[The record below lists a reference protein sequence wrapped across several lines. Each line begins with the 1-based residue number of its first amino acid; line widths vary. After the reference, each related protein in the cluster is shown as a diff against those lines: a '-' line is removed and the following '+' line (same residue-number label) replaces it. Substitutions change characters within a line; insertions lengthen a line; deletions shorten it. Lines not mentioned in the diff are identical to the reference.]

1 MTFTPSY
8 LHHEKNITCT
18 SVYPVGTS
26 NKTAEHNMMLNV
38 SFSPKDT
45 LASISPADSVSVG
58 SCVNLTCSS
67 TANPPVTN
75 FTWFQISGGK
85 TTQVAS
91 GLSYTLN
98 VTAGDGGQYFCEAR
112 NSHGCGKSN
121 EVQLAIKGQ
130 EETVNTMVFGIAAG
144 TLGVLLLIS
153 LISVIGWRRNSR
165 LHDGLERTDSPQGQ
179 NSPVGTVCTNQ
190 ATAGEEPE
198 EPAEDQ
204 PEEIQYGDID
214 FSKLQ
219 TKEIPAAAQDRVQG
233 QESVLACFGERNL
246 ITTMPD
252 RLDVLTGSCVQIP
265 CSFDIDD
272 PHNTFNSTILTSGVW
287 IKENSNF
294 RERPDRVI
302 FNSSETVNRYQGKI
316 TGNMF
321 QKNCTTVFF
330 NVTTS
335 YSDIYYFRIE
345 NRPFLATDPDKS
357 VNIVVSDLPSS
368 PIITVSGEVKEG
380 TPVSLNCSAV
390 APCPEHPPELTWTLP
405 TQFTPENQLQENSDQ
420 TKSVLSTVTFT
431 PSYLHHEKNIT
442 CTAVYPVEA
451 SNKRAEH
458 TMMLN
463 VSFSPKDT
471 SASISPADSA
481 SVGSCVNLTCSSIAN
496 PPVTNFT
503 WFQIS
508 EGETT
513 QVASGQSYT
522 LNVTSGNGEL
532 YYCEARN
539 SHGCGKS
546 NEVQLAIK
554 GKMGT

>member
-1 MTFTPSY
+1 MTCP
-8 LHHEKNITCT
+8 E
-18 SVYPVGTS
+18 
-26 NKTAEHNMMLNV
+26 NMFFLIGLFM
-38 SFSPKDT
+38 
-45 LASISPADSVSVG
+45 
-58 SCVNLTCSS
+58 
-67 TANPPVTN
+67 
-75 FTWFQISGGK
+75 SG
-85 TTQVAS
+85 
-91 GLSYTLN
+91 
-98 VTAGDGGQYFCEAR
+98 
-112 NSHGCGKSN
+112 
-121 EVQLAIKGQ
+121 
-130 EETVNTMVFGIAAG
+130 
-144 TLGVLLLIS
+144 
-153 LISVIGWRRNSR
+153 
-165 LHDGLERTDSPQGQ
+165 
-179 NSPVGTVCTNQ
+179 
-190 ATAGEEPE
+190 
-198 EPAEDQ
+198 
-204 PEEIQYGDID
+204 
-214 FSKLQ
+214 
-219 TKEIPAAAQDRVQG
+219 
-233 QESVLACFGERNL
+233 VLACFGQRNL
-246 ITTMPD
+246 IVTMPD

-294 RERPDRVI
+294 RERPDNVI
-302 FNSSETVNRYQGKI
+302 FNSSKTVNRYQGKI

-335 YSDIYYFRIE
+335 YSDIYFFRIE
-345 NRPFLATDPDKS
+345 NGPFLATDPDKS

-508 EGETT
+508 GGETT

-554 GKMGT
+554 GQKEPKNPMVFGVAAGTLGAILLISLISLFVWRRNSRLHDGLERTDSPQGQNSPVGTVCTNQATAGEEPEEPAEDQPEEIHYGDIDFSKLQTKETPAAAQDRVQGQESEYAEVNVTGRGAQEPPLNNLDGLYAQVNKTGGC